1 MEQKNS
7 TAWLP
12 PSGGRVTR
20 RDVLRHGLTAAG
32 GAALAGGTAF
42 GQAPGIQTGT
52 QAGRR
57 FRAFIT
63 PPNLEARRI
72 DTVTLHAI
80 QPHQVLIRTQAAQAC
95 YSIVNLL
102 LPPAPPPAPAPGAVP
117 APPGAAIGGHGAVG
131 IVEAVGDAVRRVQI
145 GERVIVPVTANCGQC
160 FNCLRQ
166 RGDFCTAAQGRGQF
180 PVGALADGT
189 PVNGNLG
196 GFAELMVA
204 WEEQTVPVS
213 VEASS
218 EELSLL
224 SCVMACGLGL
234 ALKRIPVEAGSD
246 VLVLGAGP
254 VGLSAVQGAR
264 LQGAA
269 QIIVVEPVPARRE
282 LAMKVGATTVL
293 DPNAFSLADLT
304 TRIRELC
311 VPKNTRAFA
320 GARGPNPVN
329 YGPSFILE
337 AVGGDRLPPKVPSGP
352 DPTGVESL
360 QLAWN
365 ICPTGGI
372 IRTSGVGQGAGKTV
386 TFPAAQWA
394 NAGKTHLPGN
404 FAGVN
409 TFRDLPV
416 FARMIDTGQFDAKAL
431 VGETYPL
438 DRARDALQAAA
449 DRTTIS
455 TVVTFP
461 S

>member
-1 MEQKNS
+1 
-7 TAWLP
+7 
-12 PSGGRVTR
+12 
-20 RDVLRHGLTAAG
+20 
-32 GAALAGGTAF
+32 
-42 GQAPGIQTGT
+42 
-52 QAGRR
+52 
-57 FRAFIT
+57 
-63 PPNLEARRI
+63 
-72 DTVTLHAI
+72 
-80 QPHQVLIRTQAAQAC
+80 
-95 YSIVNLL
+95 
-102 LPPAPPPAPAPGAVP
+102 
-117 APPGAAIGGHGAVG
+117 
-131 IVEAVGDAVRRVQI
+131 
-145 GERVIVPVTANCGQC
+145 
-160 FNCLRQ
+160 
-166 RGDFCTAAQGRGQF
+166 
-180 PVGALADGT
+180 
-189 PVNGNLG
+189 VNGNLG

-213 VEASS
+213 VEATA

-234 ALKRIPVEAGSD
+234 AFKRMPVEAGSD

-264 LQGAA
+264 IQGAA
-269 QIIVVEPVPARRE
+269 QIIVVEPVPYRRD

-293 DPNAFSLADLT
+293 DPNAFSLDDLT

-311 VPKNTRAFA
+311 RPQNTRAFA

-337 AVGGDRLPPKVPSGP
+337 AVGGDRLPPKMPAGP
-352 DPTGVESL
+352 DPTGVQSL
-360 QLAWN
+360 QLAWD

-372 IRTSGVGQGAGKTV
+372 IRTSGVGQGAGRTV

-416 FARMIDTGQFDAKAL
+416 FARLIDTKQFDAKSL
-431 VGETYPL
+431 VGESYGL
-438 DRARDALQAAA
+438 ERAKDALQAAA

-461 S
+461 A